1 MFEKILIAN
10 RGEIAFRIIR
20 ICMRMGVAAVAVY
33 SDADCCALR
42 TPTADESVR
51 TGESAPR
58 LSYVSI
64 DRIVQTTLRA
74 GAKAI
79 RHGYGFLSENLNYAG
94 LANSRTSCSSV
105 RARRR
110 SGQWQ

>member
-1 MFEKILIAN
+1 
-10 RGEIAFRIIR
+10 
-20 ICMRMGVAAVAVY
+20 MGVAAVAVY

-42 TPTADESVR
+42 TPTADEAVR
-51 TGESAPR
+51 TGESALR

-64 DRIVQTTLRA
+64 DRIVQTALRA
-74 GAKAI
+74 GPKAI
-79 RHGYGFLSENLNYAG
+79 RQAYGFLSENLNYAG